1 MFTRLNRRYLSFLAP
16 PAQPRDVF
24 MCRLLFL
31 ELIFLKKKKK
41 KKERKK
47 ELKRVGQ
54 QILLI

>member
-24 MCRLLFL
+24 VCRLLFL

-47 ELKRVGQ
+47 ERKNSKG
-54 QILLI
+54 